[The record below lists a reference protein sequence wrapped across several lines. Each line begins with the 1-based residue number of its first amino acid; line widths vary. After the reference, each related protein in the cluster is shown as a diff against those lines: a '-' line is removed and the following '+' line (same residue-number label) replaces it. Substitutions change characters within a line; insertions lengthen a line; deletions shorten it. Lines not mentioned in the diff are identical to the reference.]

1 MEYRNE
7 SKITLMLKNDAE
19 LAVGK
24 LLYLGVP
31 AVTLLVTGFANY
43 DPVNVPK
50 MFLLSGIGFGCLFLL
65 LKSGWENIFT
75 RNKPVFILWILFTLG
90 GLISLAKSQA
100 PLVQN
105 FYGTF
110 GRNTGFLTYF
120 SLSLLMLAAA
130 NISKS
135 IIFDKLVM
143 GLIFSGVINVI
154 LCLLELMGI
163 NLFGFNNIYHH
174 ILGTFGNPNFISSFL
189 GIFISSYLVLI
200 FKKNISV
207 YYRISALVLLPLAF
221 YEIVTSKSIQGIFV
235 TGIGIGIAGFF
246 LVKEFLKKTYFQ
258 IIYLTLTASVG
269 LTAVLGALQIGP
281 LAKLIYKVSITLRG
295 EYWKA
300 GLTMGSS
307 DLLGGVGFDTYGDWY
322 RRARSA
328 SAMILPGPTTV
339 SNSAHNVNIEIFASG
354 GLTLLIPYVALII
367 YTAYLS
373 VRTIISIKSYNA
385 TYFIIFTA
393 WICYQSQAIISINQI
408 GVAIWGWV
416 LTGALIGYSRFLL
429 ASDQSVVLNQSRSS
443 KSGTVSRDASVTLF
457 SSLGVAV
464 GLAIAFPAYYADV
477 EWRSALKSSSVEKA
491 QAAAVRWPL
500 DSYRLANA
508 ALVFEQNKFPQQA
521 YEMAKLGIE
530 HNPYYFDAWKV
541 MTTLT
546 LSTPAEKE
554 LAVSKM
560 HELDP
565 RNKKLE

>member
-1 MEYRNE
+1 
-7 SKITLMLKNDAE
+7 MLKVDSE
-19 LAVGK
+19 LTIGK

-50 MFLLSGIGFGCLFLL
+50 MFLLSGLGFGCLFLL
-65 LKSGWENIFT
+65 IKSGWENIFT
-75 RNKPVFILWILFTLG
+75 RNKPVLILWALFTMG
-90 GLISLAKSQA
+90 GLLSLFKSEA

-105 FYGTF
+105 FYGIF

-135 IIFDKLVM
+135 VIFDKLTM
-143 GLIFSGVINVI
+143 GLIFSGAINVF

-163 NLFGFNNIYHH
+163 NLFGFNNIYYH

-189 GIFISSYLVLI
+189 GIFISTYLVFV
-200 FKKNISV
+200 FKNNISI
-207 YYRISALVLLPLAF
+207 YYRIAAVILLPLAF

-235 TGIGIGIAGFF
+235 TGIGIGLVGFF
-246 LVKEFLKKTYFQ
+246 LVKEFLKKAFFQ
-258 IIYLTLTASVG
+258 ILYLTLTASVG
-269 LTAVLGALQIGP
+269 LIAVLGALQIGP
-281 LAKLIYKVSITLRG
+281 LAKFIYKVSITLRG

-300 GLTMGSS
+300 GIEMGKG

-354 GLTLLIPYVALII
+354 GLTLLIPYLALIV
-367 YTAYLS
+367 YAAYLS
-373 VRTIISIKSYNA
+373 ARTIIRIKSYNA
-385 TYFIIFTA
+385 TYFMIFTA
-393 WICYQSQAIISINQI
+393 WVCYQSQAIISINQI

-416 LTGALIGYSRFLL
+416 LTGALIGYSRLLL
-429 ASDQSVVLNQSRSS
+429 ASGEGEVLTTPRSS
-443 KSGTVSRDASVTLF
+443 KARQMSKDASVTIF
-457 SSLGVAV
+457 TSLGLAV

-491 QAAAVRWPL
+491 QTAAVRWPL

-521 YEMAKLGIE
+521 YEMAKLGIA
-530 HNPYYFDAWKV
+530 HNPYYFDAWKI

-546 LSTPAEKE
+546 LSTQAEKD
-554 LAVSKM
+554 LAISKM